1 MAACSHDVWYQNAK
15 SLNARIALA
24 RSIGISVGF
33 WHFGEEDPAIWKLQ
47 NIH

>member
-1 MAACSHDVWYQNAK
+1 MSHDVWYQNAK